1 MRGEL
6 SSGRFAKRHPYDWY
20 VDEQWVAAQLLRY
33 LDNFGEERDEDLAIW
48 DPSCGYGNTA
58 VELHSR
64 GLQCFLS
71 DIVRNVDF
79 TQFAPELRR
88 PHFFSADFLECEEAP
103 APCSIVCNPPYS
115 YKKGIL
121 EAFVRHALRLA
132 TGRVC
137 MVVPN
142 KWLSSQSRYR
152 LFTQDHPPAMVLHLT
167 QRPSMPPG
175 DRIALMGSRAFRGGM
190 IDYCWIV
197 WDVRRPTAPG
207 ETRTIWLPPLG
218 EVAAPAPLRPSPV
231 ERLVRLAANL
241 FGIAGELIKSDS
253 RSAPIA
259 RARFAVYWSAHHGSG
274 LPAARVA
281 RLLGDR
287 DHTTILHGLR
297 RADQLRAS
305 DPAFRALS
313 DRLRAAALKEC

>member
-20 VDEQWVAAQLLRY
+20 VDEQWVAAQLVRY
-33 LDNFGEERDEDLAIW
+33 LGNFEEERSEGLAIW
-48 DPSCGYGNTA
+48 DPCCGYGNTA

-64 GLQCFLS
+64 GLQYFLS
-71 DIVRNVDF
+71 DVVDHVNF
-79 TQFAPELRR
+79 TQFAPELAR
-88 PHFFSADFLECEEAP
+88 PHFFSADFLECDEAP

-142 KWLSSQSRYR
+142 KWLSSQVRYR
-152 LFTQDHPPAMVLHLT
+152 LFTQDHPPALILHLT

-175 DRIALMGSRAFRGGM
+175 DRIKLMGNRAFRGGM
-190 IDYCWIV
+190 IDYCWVV

-207 ETRTIWLPPLG
+207 QTRTVWLPPLG
-218 EVAAPAPLRPSPV
+218 EVTAIAPIPPSPI
-231 ERLVRLAANL
+231 ERLVRLAADL
-241 FGIAGELIKSDS
+241 FNVSAELIRSES
-253 RSAPIA
+253 RSSPVV
-259 RARFAVYWSAHHGSG
+259 RARFAVYWGAHHGSG
-274 LPAARVA
+274 LSVTRVA
-281 RLLGDR
+281 RMLGGR
-287 DHTTILHGLR
+287 DHCTVTHGLR
-297 RADQLRAS
+297 RAERLRAS
-305 DPAFRALS
+305 DSAFRTLS
-313 DRLRAAALKEC
+313 DRLKAAALKEC